1 MEIFVTKR
9 NGIKEKF
16 DANEMNKSLEAV
28 CAGLNNPTE
37 KVVEIATAT
46 QMTLY
51 DGIKTEELD
60 RLLVNSALENLIE
73 DPKDYDRVA
82 CRLTIKNIYKKLLKT
97 SEINHEILKK
107 EHQKFFQNN
116 IKKLVEKEAL
126 DKRML
131 EAFDLKK
138 LSEAINIKRDD
149 LFLYTGLSTVLN
161 RYVLKDQNQYLAETP
176 QGFFMRIAMGLS
188 YNEKNPTKQAIEF
201 YNKLSNL
208 KYISGGSTCV
218 SAGSVNPSLSNCFLI
233 QTEDNMEHIAK
244 SVSDVLLISKA
255 TGGIGLSL
263 SKLRASGSVLKKSN
277 TVSSGPTP
285 FAKIFDVAAHAVIRG
300 GKKMGAIAIYMENWH
315 YNFDEFIDWRHN
327 AGDDYMRLRTANTAS
342 ILSDTFMKRVQEEND
357 WYMFDPKET
366 PDLIELYG
374 SEFEKKY
381 NEYIEMAK
389 NGKIKLYKKVPA
401 RELMKKILVSLQSTG
416 HPWITW
422 KDPMNLRALN
432 NNTGTIHMSNL
443 CTEICL
449 PQDVDNTAVCN
460 LASVNISA
468 HITKNRSVDWDELK
482 DTVKVAVR
490 SLDNLIDINILPTK
504 ESIKSD
510 LENRAIGLG
519 VMGYADAVEKLGI
532 VYDSEDSYAFSDR
545 VFEFISYHAIDTSAD
560 LAQERGSYK
569 NFEGS
574 RWSKGMVPIDTIKEL
589 EKSRGIKIDVE
600 QRTSGKV
607 DWDALRKKVKK
618 GIRNATLM
626 AVAPNANI
634 GLVAGTT
641 PGMDARFAQAFSRN
655 KHSGKHFEVNLNLV
669 DVLQSIGLWDKVKYK
684 IVENHGDI
692 SGIDEI
698 PEQIKNIFKTSFT
711 TSPYGLINVAA
722 RAQKYVDQAISRNM
736 YLDVRDINQII
747 GIYTSA
753 WQCGLKSTYYLHM
766 KPRHSAEQSTT
777 KVNKASNLGFQGF
790 STVSSKNAHAEVDDT
805 NKMKEKETTK
815 TTPVKIKQKIKV
827 CPIDPAERNQCDSCQ

>member
-9 NGIKEKF
+9 NGEKAKF
-16 DANEMNKSLEAV
+16 DADEMNKSLEAV
-28 CAGLNNPTE
+28 CSGLNNPTE
-37 KVVEIATAT
+37 KVVEIATST

-73 DPKDYDRVA
+73 DPKDYDKVA
-82 CRLTIKNIYKKLLKT
+82 SRLTIKNIYKKLLKT
-97 SEINHEILKK
+97 SSVNHEVLKK
-107 EHQKFFQNN
+107 EHQKHFQNN
-116 IKKLVEKEAL
+116 IKKLSEKGML
-126 DKRML
+126 DKRMVEL
-131 EAFDLKK
+131 FDLKK

-149 LFLYTGLSTVLN
+149 LFSYTGLSTVLN
-161 RYVLKDQNQYLAETP
+161 RYALKDQEQYLAETP
-176 QGFFMRIAMGLS
+176 QEFFMRIAMGLS
-188 YNEKNPTKQAIEF
+188 YNEKDPTKQAIEF
-201 YNKLSNL
+201 YNKLSKL

-218 SAGSVNPSLSNCFLI
+218 NAGTPKPSLSNCFLI
-233 QTEDNMEHIAK
+233 QTEDSMEHIAK

-263 SKLRASGSVLKKSN
+263 TKLRSSGSRLKKSN
-277 TVSSGPTP
+277 TTSSGPTS
-285 FAKIFDVAAHAVIRG
+285 FAKIFDVAVHAVVRG
-300 GKKMGAIAIYMENWH
+300 GKKIGAIAIYMENWH
-315 YNFDEFIDWRHN
+315 YNFDEFVDWRHN

-342 ILSDTFMKRVQEEND
+342 LLSDAFMKRLQKDED

-366 PDLIELYG
+366 PDLVELYG
-374 SEFEKKY
+374 SKFEERY
-381 NEYIEMAK
+381 EEYTKLAQD
-389 NGKIKLYKKVPA
+389 GKIRLYKRMPA
-401 RELMKKILVSLQSTG
+401 KDLMKKILVSLQSTG
-416 HPWITW
+416 HPWVTW
-422 KDPMNLRALN
+422 KDPMNTRALN

-468 HITKNRSVDWDELK
+468 HITKNRSVDWEELK
-482 DTVKVAVR
+482 ETVKTAVR

-504 ESIKSD
+504 ESVKSD

-569 NFEGS
+569 NFKGS
-574 RWSKGMVPIDTIKEL
+574 GWSKGMVPMDTLKEL
-589 EKSRGIKIDVE
+589 EKQRGIKIDIE
-600 QRTSGKV
+600 QKPSGKV
-607 DWDALRKKVKK
+607 DWDALRAKVKK

-641 PGMDARFAQAFSRN
+641 PGMDARFTQAFSRN
-655 KHSGKHFEVNLNLV
+655 KYSGKHFEVNLNLV
-669 DVLQSIGLWDKVKYK
+669 DVLQSIGMWDKVKYK

-692 SGIDEI
+692 SDIDGI

-711 TSPYGLINVAA
+711 TSPHGLINVAA

-753 WQCGLKSTYYLHM
+753 WQAGLKSTYYLHM

-777 KVNKASNLGFQGF
+777 KVNKASTLGFQGF
-790 STVSSKNAHAEVDDT
+790 STVPSNGAKVKAEETESV
-805 NKMKEKETTK
+805 KEKETIS
-815 TTPVKIKQKIKV
+815 TTPIKGKQKAMV

>member
-1 MEIFVTKR
+1 M
-9 NGIKEKF
+9 
-16 DANEMNKSLEAV
+16 
-28 CAGLNNPTE
+28 
-37 KVVEIATAT
+37 
-46 QMTLY
+46 
-51 DGIKTEELD
+51 
-60 RLLVNSALENLIE
+60 LLVWLE
-73 DPKDYDRVA
+73 K
-82 CRLTIKNIYKKLLKT
+82 
-97 SEINHEILKK
+97 H
-107 EHQKFFQNN
+107 FQSN
-116 IKKLVEKEAL
+116 IKKLSENGVL
-126 DKRML
+126 DKRMTKL
-131 EAFDLKK
+131 FDLKK

-161 RYVLKDQNQYLAETP
+161 RYALKDKEQYLAETP
-176 QGFFMRIAMGLS
+176 QEFFMRIAMGLS
-188 YNEKNPTKQAIEF
+188 YNEKDPTKQAIEF
-201 YNKLSNL
+201 YNKLSKL
-208 KYISGGSTCV
+208 KYTSGGSTCV
-218 SAGSVNPSLSNCFLI
+218 NAGTPKPSLSNCFLI

-263 SKLRASGSVLKKSN
+263 TKLRASGSLLKKSN
-277 TVSSGPTP
+277 TFSSGPTS
-285 FAKIFDVAAHAVIRG
+285 FAKIFDVAVHAVVRG
-300 GKKMGAIAIYMENWH
+300 GKKIGAVAIYMENWH

-342 ILSDTFMKRVQEEND
+342 LLSDAFMKRVQKDEE
-357 WYMFDPKET
+357 WYMFDPKEA
-366 PDLIELYG
+366 PELVELYG
-374 SEFEKKY
+374 AEFEKKY
-381 NEYIEMAK
+381 EEYVKMAQ

-401 RELMKKILVSLQSTG
+401 KDLMKKILVSLQSTG
-416 HPWITW
+416 HPWVTW
-422 KDPMNLRALN
+422 KDPMNTRALN

-460 LASVNISA
+460 LASINISA
-468 HITKNRSVDWDELK
+468 HITQNRSVDWDELK
-482 DTVKVAVR
+482 ETVKTAVR

-504 ESIKSD
+504 ESVKSD
-510 LENRAIGLG
+510 SENRAIGLG

-532 VYDSEDSYAFSDR
+532 VYDSEDSYAFADR

-569 NFEGS
+569 NFKGS
-574 RWSKGMVPIDTIKEL
+574 GWSKGMVPMDTLKEL
-589 EKSRGIKIDVE
+589 EKQRGIKIDIE
-600 QRTSGKV
+600 KKPSGKV
-607 DWDALRKKVKK
+607 DWDALRVKIKK

-641 PGMDARFAQAFSRN
+641 PGMDARFTQAFSRN
-655 KHSGKHFEVNLNLV
+655 KYSGKHFEVNLNLV
-669 DVLQSIGLWDKVKYK
+669 DVLQSIGIWDKVKYK

-692 SGIDEI
+692 NDIDGI

-711 TSPYGLINVAA
+711 TSPHGLINVAA

-753 WQCGLKSTYYLHM
+753 WQHGLKSTYYLHM

-790 STVSSKNAHAEVDDT
+790 SRVQSQSSQVKASEPKST
-805 NKMKEKETTK
+805 KEKQITK
-815 TTPVKIKQKIKV
+815 TAPTKEKQKVTV